1 MRRRAVGNCLSP
13 DLLWVL
19 RVDFGMSA
27 SCPVRVRSDACGQR
41 KPCPVY
47 PRQPTARQSAFGS
60 GPGAA
65 IVATVDEGH
74 SLSEHAN
81 PLRSVHANRA
91 SGATS

>member
-1 MRRRAVGNCLSP
+1 MSHLRQKRRLWPAQALSGLPSTADCSAVS
-13 DLLWVL
+13 V
-19 RVDFGMSA
+19 
-27 SCPVRVRSDACGQR
+27 Q
-41 KPCPVY
+41 
-47 PRQPTARQSAFGS
+47 FGS

>member
-1 MRRRAVGNCLSP
+1 MAKNKRPALDLDAEAQAALDEARA
-13 DLLWVL
+13 
-19 RVDFGMSA
+19 M
-27 SCPVRVRSDACGQR
+27 Q
-41 KPCPVY
+41 
-47 PRQPTARQSAFGS
+47 FGS

-65 IVATVDEGH
+65 LVATVNEGH

>member
-1 MRRRAVGNCLSP
+1 MINAVAHADEVIATAAHCTSRIGQKRR
-13 DLLWVL
+13 L
-19 RVDFGMSA
+19 RPAQALPGLPS
-27 SCPVRVRSDACGQR
+27 
-41 KPCPVY
+41 
-47 PRQPTARQSAFGS
+47 TADCSEVSVQFGS

-65 IVATVDEGH
+65 IVATVDEVH